1 MRERI
6 WERRYSLNRRVG
18 KFTNIIRLIEAKDTL
33 DLIEVDMF
41 LDSDCVRVEVVDVVS
56 ISKNE
61 SFLHVESKS
70 DDLLYILQ
78 SHLLYFF

>member
-18 KFTNIIRLIEAKDTL
+18 KFTNIIRLTEAKDTL